1 MLTKKDFKDIKVMM
15 VDSLG
20 EFFETVLV
28 PYFDHE
34 HKKNQKEH
42 EEIKVE
48 LGDKIDLIDEHLK
61 DHKKRISK
69 LEDVASII

>member
-1 MLTKKDFKDIKVMM
+1 MVTKKDVKDIV

-20 EFFETVLV
+20 AFFEDVLE

-34 HKKNQKEH
+34 RKENKKEH
-42 EEIKVE
+42 QE
-48 LGDKIDLIDEHLK
+48 LSDKIDLIDEHLK

-69 LEDVASII
+69 LEDAANII